1 MKSTLKPLE
10 AAKMTQH
17 TFLGLMRWEIEEYL
31 SLPLLSF
38 LVASAIIA
46 TLSYTAFGDP
56 TSYSSLFW
64 GSGTVLLILALV
76 AGAFFARSYAGSIG
90 RGETKLMLS
99 YPIKRSQ
106 LFLSKFA
113 ALFLVVFTIYI
124 PVYTLHVYLDGIAV
138 FDPMVFLTLFGL
150 LLELMLACS
159 VAVGVS
165 MVTKNEIMS
174 ILATVLL
181 LFGLD
186 NILGAHHVLS
196 AQGRV
201 FYLLQYFGEQLH
213 GTPPFLGE
221 PAVTAND
228 TLLAVLVP
236 IVVFA
241 ILIAG
246 SFVYF
251 TRYLEVD

>member
-1 MKSTLKPLE
+1 MPKPLE
-10 AAKMTQH
+10 AAKMVQH
-17 TFLGLMRWEIEEYL
+17 KFLGLMCWELEEYL
-31 SLPLLSF
+31 SLPLLAF
-38 LVASAIIA
+38 LAASAIIA
-46 TLSYTAFGDP
+46 TLSYTAFSDP
-56 TSYSSLFW
+56 TPYSSLFW
-64 GSGTVLLILALV
+64 GSGTVLFILALV
-76 AGAFFARSYAGSIG
+76 TGAFFARSYAGSIG
-90 RGETKLMLS
+90 KGEAKLMLS

-106 LFLSKFA
+106 LFLAKFA
-113 ALFLVVFTIYI
+113 ALFTAVFAIYI
-124 PVYTLHVYLDGIAV
+124 PVYYLHFYLDGLDA
-138 FDPMVFLTLFGL
+138 FDPMIFLALFGL

-159 VAVGVS
+159 VAVGIS
-165 MVTKNEIMS
+165 MMTKSEITS

-186 NILGAHHVLS
+186 SALGSRNLLS
-196 AQGRV
+196 AQGRI

-236 IVVFA
+236 IAVFA
-241 ILIAG
+241 ALIGG

>member
-1 MKSTLKPLE
+1 MV
-10 AAKMTQH
+10 QH
-17 TFLGLMRWEIEEYL
+17 KFLGLMRWELEEYL
-31 SLPLLSF
+31 SLPLLAF
-38 LVASAIIA
+38 LAASAIIA

-56 TSYSSLFW
+56 TTYSSLFW

-106 LFLSKFA
+106 LFLSKLA
-113 ALFLVVFTIYI
+113 ALFTVIFAIYI
-124 PVYTLHVYLDGIAV
+124 PVYYLHFYLDGLAA
-138 FDPMVFLTLFGL
+138 FDPMIFLTLFGL
-150 LLELMLACS
+150 LLELMLSCS
-159 VAVGVS
+159 VAVGIS
-165 MVTKNEIMS
+165 MVTKSEIMS
-174 ILATVLL
+174 ILPTVLL
-181 LFGLD
+181 LFGID
-186 NILGAHHVLS
+186 NILGSRHILS

-213 GTPPFLGE
+213 GTPPFLGD

-236 IVVFA
+236 IAVFVV
-241 ILIAG
+241 LIGA

>member
-1 MKSTLKPLE
+1 
-10 AAKMTQH
+10 MTQH
-17 TFLGLMRWEIEEYL
+17 KFFGLMRWELEEYL
-31 SLPLLSF
+31 SLPLLAF
-38 LVASAIIA
+38 LASSAILA
-46 TLSYTAFGDP
+46 TLSYTAFGSP
-56 TSYSSLFW
+56 TPYFSLFE
-64 GSGTVLLILALV
+64 GSSTVLLILALV

-113 ALFLVVFTIYI
+113 ALFLVVFAIYI
-124 PVYTLHVYLDGIAV
+124 PVYTVHVYLDGIAA

-150 LLELMLACS
+150 LLELMLVCS
-159 VAVGVS
+159 LAVGIS
-165 MVTKNEIMS
+165 LVTKNEIMS

-186 NILGAHHVLS
+186 NILGYRHILS
-196 AQGRV
+196 AQGRI
-201 FYLLQYFGEQLH
+201 FYLLQYFGEQFH

-228 TLLAVLVP
+228 TLLAVFVP
-236 IVVFA
+236 IAVFV
-241 ILIAG
+241 ILIGG

>member
-1 MKSTLKPLE
+1 M
-10 AAKMTQH
+10 AQH
-17 TFLGLMRWEIEEYL
+17 RFLGLMRWELEEYF
-31 SLPLLSF
+31 SLPLLAF
-38 LVASAIIA
+38 LAASAIIA
-46 TLSYTAFGDP
+46 TLSYTPFGSP
-56 TSYSSLFW
+56 TPYMSLLGGSS
-64 GSGTVLLILALV
+64 TVLLILALV

-113 ALFLVVFTIYI
+113 ALFTVVFATYI
-124 PVYTLHVYLDGIAV
+124 PVYYLHFYLDGLAA
-138 FDPMVFLTLFGL
+138 FDPMIFLTLFGL

-159 VAVGVS
+159 VAVGIS

-174 ILATVLL
+174 ILAAVLL

-186 NILGAHHVLS
+186 NILGYRHILS

-213 GTPPFLGE
+213 GTLPMVGS

-236 IVVFA
+236 IAVFA
-241 ILIAG
+241 ILIGG